1 MKLNN
6 LVKRVIGA
14 VAAVFG
20 LLFLVAGKNLKIFA
34 KINGKSFGEAGK
46 AKVFDFLTG
55 DIAKAYKE
63 MEWFGVHRV
72 LLWVAIIVIFAAL
85 AWFVFAVVAELVKNE
100 KLTKIA
106 NKFSKW
112 AAVAL
117 ASAVVLLLIVG
128 IIPHTEKEA
137 GSTLKVTASVFS
149 SVWFYLTAVCAVG
162 SAVVEFKA

>member
-20 LLFLVAGKNLKIFA
+20 LLFLVAGKNLKMVIKA
-34 KINGKSFGEAGK
+34 AGESDSGKL
-46 AKVFDFLTG
+46 KVFDFLK
-55 DIAKAYKE
+55 DAKDAE
-63 MEWFGVHRV
+63 IFGFQRV
-72 LLWVAIIVIFAAL
+72 LFWVAIIVIFAAL

-117 ASAVVLLLIVG
+117 VGAVLLVVVAGL
-128 IIPHTEKEA
+128 IPHTEKVF
-137 GSTLKVTASVFS
+137 GFKMKYTASALS
-149 SVWFYLTAVCAVG
+149 SIWFYLTAVCAVG